1 MTELIDILDSFGFW
15 IYFPI
20 LILIA
25 IPMMRFILR
34 MGSDDDD
41 EDEDGE
47 EVTGKI
53 IPRRNTS
60 VGRLTGMT
68 MIPKQRREKYG
79 KVVSGLYKGEYDPN
93 IIQQKVQI
101 TNNVS
106 EPILCPNCGVSV
118 MTQWQ
123 KCYHCGESL

>member
-1 MTELIDILDSFGFW
+1 MTELIDLLDSLGFW

-41 EDEDGE
+41 DDEDGE
-47 EVTGKI
+47 EIASSYAV
-53 IPRRNTS
+53 IPRRKTKKQEYT
-60 VGRLTGMT
+60 GARLSMN
-68 MIPKQRREKYG
+68 REKYG
-79 KVVSGLYKGEYDPN
+79 RVVRGLYDHDPN
-93 IIQQKVQI
+93 IITQKLKI
-101 TNNVS
+101 KNDDTT
-106 EPILCPNCGVSV
+106 EPILCPNCGISV

-123 KCYHCGESL
+123 KCYRCGELL